1 MVASPFWRREGLPAG
16 SRCYRVGR
24 SKVRRLHMFG
34 EVVDE
39 VVGNL
44 GGGVGAAEVGGGAVV
59 VEGGL
64 DGVFERV
71 GFVVPAEKFN
81 NETRSEDGAERVGN
95 SLPGDSV
102 RRAVDGLEERGAAG
116 VDVAGGGEA
125 EAAGELR
132 GEVAN
137 DVAEEIVGDD
147 DVELAGLADELHGQC
162 VDE

>member
-71 GFVVPAEKFN
+71 GFVVPAEKFHH
-81 NETRSEDGAERVGN
+81 EAGSEDG
-95 SLPGDSV
+95 
-102 RRAVDGLEERGAAG
+102 
-116 VDVAGGGEA
+116 AGGGEA